1 VFLTVAAD
9 EVAVRDAVASAA
21 LDPPSDV
28 HASAE
33 YRRHVAG
40 VLAVRA
46 VREAA
51 ERAS

>member
-1 VFLTVAAD
+1 MR
-9 EVAVRDAVASAA
+9 EAVRSAA

-33 YRRHVAG
+33 YRRHLAEV
-40 VLAVRA
+40 VAVRA

-51 ERAS
+51 A